1 MIDTAMTPPDVA
13 RRLGVKS
20 AKVLNWI
27 ARGELRAVNLSE
39 SRDGRP
45 RWKILT
51 AALDEVLASR
61 ASTPPAPEP
70 QRRRRREVGK
80 KRYYR
85 R

>member
-1 MIDTAMTPPDVA
+1 MIVTAMTPPDVA
-13 RRLGVKS
+13 RRLGVKPQ
-20 AKVLNWI
+20 KVLTWI

-39 SRDGRP
+39 RRDGRP

-51 AALDEVLASR
+51 AALDEFLASR

-85 R
+85 T